1 MYYLQS
7 TLKVY
12 MFYYIHITCVENES
26 EYYERGFR
34 YFEVTIM
41 ELTTSHKIQL
51 KLNCALDY
59 FSFNSWIF
67 KIIRSS
73 LYKMKVFHFN
83 VENCHK

>member
-1 MYYLQS
+1 
-7 TLKVY
+7 

-26 EYYERGFR
+26 EYYEHERGLR